1 MKTKKLK
8 KYYSE
13 KKTPNYHGPWVPN
26 LIKILFYSKRK
37 HKITMA
43 MSAKSDT

>member
-13 KKTPNYHGPWVPN
+13 KKPPNYHGPWVPN

-43 MSAKSDT
+43 MSTKSDT